1 MRVKCTTW
9 VSSLCICE
17 LYPELLFTGHYTAVS
32 GAAIRSAISSAID
45 RQIEL
50 SSSLMSL
57 ACPFHSVS
65 CSPSL
70 KFHQLCNTVITN
82 HYTTFVSWVAVVAF
96 PGGNGKPWWWSVIC
110 LVGKFCYFVNFWGKN
125 LEKKRLFVF
134 VEWEMFC
141 EKFITF
147 WDI

>member
-17 LYPELLFTGHYTAVS
+17 LYPKLLFTGHYTAGS
-32 GAAIRSAISSAID
+32 GAAITSAISSAID

-50 SSSLMSL
+50 SSFLMSL
-57 ACPFHSVS
+57 ACPVHSAS

-82 HYTTFVSWVAVVAF
+82 HYTTFVSWVVAF
-96 PGGNGKPWWWSVIC
+96 PRGKGKPWWWSVIY
-110 LVGKFCYFVNFWGKN
+110 LVGNFCYFVSFLGEKLGKN
-125 LEKKRLFVF
+125 KLFVF
-134 VEWEMFC
+134 VEQEMFC